1 MTSRVD
7 VDTQSG
13 CDARHTSSSRHALIL
28 KRMDVKLEG
37 IAMGARARV
46 WLLVTLCVTGALT
59 LVVAAVAAA
68 CAA

>member
-1 MTSRVD
+1 
-7 VDTQSG
+7 
-13 CDARHTSSSRHALIL
+13 
-28 KRMDVKLEG
+28 MDVKLEG